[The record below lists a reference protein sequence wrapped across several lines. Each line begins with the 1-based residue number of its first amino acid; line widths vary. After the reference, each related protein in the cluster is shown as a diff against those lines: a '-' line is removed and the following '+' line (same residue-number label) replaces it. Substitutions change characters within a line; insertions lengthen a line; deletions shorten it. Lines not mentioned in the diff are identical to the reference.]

1 MLQERIFI
9 IIIACLL
16 DLIFGDPHWLWHPV
30 QGMGWLIDHVETWM
44 RKRFRI
50 REDRDADIRKKQVAG
65 TFTVV
70 IVITVSLLVAAGIL
84 YGCNRIHHTLY
95 LVVAIWMSYQM
106 LAACSLRRESM
117 KVCKA
122 LEAGDVEQARTA
134 VSMIVGRDTASLT
147 EEGIAKAAVETVAEN
162 TSDGVIA
169 PLFYMFLF
177 GPVGAWVYKAI
188 NTMDSML
195 GYKNDKYRYF
205 GTCAARVDDVV
216 NFIPAR
222 LSAWLMVGAAG
233 ILGMDMA
240 GAERIHLRD
249 RRNHASPNSAQ
260 TESACAG
267 ALGLQLAGNAY
278 YFGKL
283 YEKPTIGD
291 AKRQIEPKDIRRAN
305 RLMYGT
311 AVLMVIVGVGVL
323 IGCGCLIKWHRY

>member
-1 MLQERIFI
+1 MQCSDERKCKVTVLQERIFI

-16 DLIFGDPHWLWHPV
+16 DLVFGDPHWLWHPV
-30 QGMGWLIDHVETWM
+30 QGMGWLIDHVEAWM

-233 ILGMDMA
+233 IWVWIWLVRHGFICGIDETMQA
-240 GAERIHLRD
+240 RTLH
-249 RRNHASPNSAQ
+249 RRNRRVRELLDCSLPEMHVILESYMRNRRLAMRKGRSSRRISAGQ
-260 TESACAG
+260 TG
-267 ALGLQLAGNAY
+267 
-278 YFGKL
+278 
-283 YEKPTIGD
+283 
-291 AKRQIEPKDIRRAN
+291 
-305 RLMYGT
+305 
-311 AVLMVIVGVGVL
+311 
-323 IGCGCLIKWHRY
+323 

>member
-30 QGMGWLIDHVETWM
+30 QGMGWLIDHVEAWM

-50 REDRDADIRKKQVAG
+50 REDRDADIRKKQVTG

-222 LSAWLMVGAAG
+222 
-233 ILGMDMA
+233 
-240 GAERIHLRD
+240 IHLRD

-291 AKRQIEPKDIRRAN
+291 VKRQIEPKDIRRAN

-323 IGCGCLIKWHRY
+323 IGCGCFA

>member
-1 MLQERIFI
+1 M
-9 IIIACLL
+9 APGT
-16 DLIFGDPHWLWHPV
+16 GDGLADRPCGGMDAQAVSDTGGARYRHP
-30 QGMGWLIDHVETWM
+30 Q
-44 RKRFRI
+44 
-50 REDRDADIRKKQVAG
+50 KQVAG

-84 YGCNRIHHTLY
+84 YGCNQIHHTLY

-195 GYKNDKYRYF
+195 GYKNDKYRYLE
-205 GTCAARVDDVV
+205 RV
-216 NFIPAR
+216 
-222 LSAWLMVGAAG
+222 
-233 ILGMDMA
+233 
-240 GAERIHLRD
+240 
-249 RRNHASPNSAQ
+249 RRVWTMS
-260 TESACAG
+260 
-267 ALGLQLAGNAY
+267 
-278 YFGKL
+278 
-283 YEKPTIGD
+283 
-291 AKRQIEPKDIRRAN
+291 
-305 RLMYGT
+305 
-311 AVLMVIVGVGVL
+311 
-323 IGCGCLIKWHRY
+323 

>member
-1 MLQERIFI
+1 MTVLQERIFI

-16 DLIFGDPHWLWHPV
+16 DLVFGDPHWLWHPV
-30 QGMGWLIDHVETWM
+30 QGMGWLIDHAETWM

-50 REDRDADIRKKQVAG
+50 REERDADIRKKQAAG

-70 IVITVSLLVAAGIL
+70 IVVTVSLLVAAGIL

-195 GYKNDKYRYF
+195 GYKNDQYRYF
-205 GTCAARVDDVV
+205 GYGYGWCGADSFAGSTKPCKPELCTDGIGVCGSSWIAACRKCILFWKAIRETNDWRCEKADRAEGYPPGKPVDV
-216 NFIPAR
+216 
-222 LSAWLMVGAAG
+222 
-233 ILGMDMA
+233 
-240 GAERIHLRD
+240 
-249 RRNHASPNSAQ
+249 RNRSVD
-260 TESACAG
+260 
-267 ALGLQLAGNAY
+267 
-278 YFGKL
+278 
-283 YEKPTIGD
+283 GD
-291 AKRQIEPKDIRRAN
+291 SGCRRAD
-305 RLMYGT
+305 RMRIFH
-311 AVLMVIVGVGVL
+311 VVIITIIIL
-323 IGCGCLIKWHRY
+323 TIE

>member
-1 MLQERIFI
+1 MTVLQERIFI

-30 QGMGWLIDHVETWM
+30 QGMGWLIDHVEAWM

-50 REDRDADIRKKQVAG
+50 REDRDADIRKKQVTG

-195 GYKNDKYRYF
+195 GYKNDQYRYLE
-205 GTCAARVDDVV
+205 RV
-216 NFIPAR
+216 
-222 LSAWLMVGAAG
+222 
-233 ILGMDMA
+233 
-240 GAERIHLRD
+240 
-249 RRNHASPNSAQ
+249 RRVWMMS
-260 TESACAG
+260 
-267 ALGLQLAGNAY
+267 
-278 YFGKL
+278 
-283 YEKPTIGD
+283 
-291 AKRQIEPKDIRRAN
+291 
-305 RLMYGT
+305 
-311 AVLMVIVGVGVL
+311 
-323 IGCGCLIKWHRY
+323 

>member
-1 MLQERIFI
+1 MIQERIFI

-16 DLIFGDPHWLWHPV
+16 DLVFGDPHWLWHPV
-30 QGMGWLIDHVETWM
+30 QGMGWLIDHVEAWM

-134 VSMIVGRDTASLT
+134 VSMIVGRDTAALNDKAVT
-147 EEGIAKAAVETVAEN
+147 RAAVETVAEN
-162 TSDGVIA
+162 TSDGSVAPMFFLVLGGA
-169 PLFYMFLF
+169 PLGFF
-177 GPVGAWVYKAI
+177 YKAV

-195 GYKNDKYRYF
+195 GYVEPPYKNV
-205 GTCAARVDDVV
+205 GCIPAHMDDIF

-222 LSAWLMVGAAG
+222 LCALLMLAAGG
-233 ILGMDMA
+233 ILGMDVKN
-240 GAERIHLRD
+240 GWKIFRRD
-249 RRNHASPNSAQ
+249 RYNHASPNSAQ
-260 TESACAG
+260 TESVCAG
-267 ALGLQLAGNAY
+267 LLGLRLAGDASY
-278 YFGKL
+278 HGVLHRKKY
-283 YEKPTIGD
+283 IGD
-291 AKRQIEPKDIRRAN
+291 PLREITPEDIPKSC
-305 RLMYGT
+305 RLMYG
-311 AVLMVIVGVGVL
+311 AAILMLLLCVGAR
-323 IGCGCLIKWHRY
+323 CLVF

>member
-9 IIIACLL
+9 IIIACVL
-16 DLIFGDPHWLWHPV
+16 DLVFGYPHWLWQPV
-30 QGMGWLIDHVETWM
+30 QGMGWLIDHVEAWM

-50 REDRDADIRKKQVAG
+50 REDRDADIRKKQVTG

-84 YGCNRIHHTLY
+84 YGCNQIHHTLY
-95 LVVAIWMSYQM
+95 LIVAIWMSYQM

-177 GPVGAWVYKAI
+177 GPVGAWVY
-188 NTMDSML
+188 
-195 GYKNDKYRYF
+195 
-205 GTCAARVDDVV
+205 
-216 NFIPAR
+216 
-222 LSAWLMVGAAG
+222 
-233 ILGMDMA
+233 
-240 GAERIHLRD
+240 
-249 RRNHASPNSAQ
+249 
-260 TESACAG
+260 
-267 ALGLQLAGNAY
+267 
-278 YFGKL
+278 
-283 YEKPTIGD
+283 
-291 AKRQIEPKDIRRAN
+291 
-305 RLMYGT
+305 
-311 AVLMVIVGVGVL
+311 
-323 IGCGCLIKWHRY
+323 